1 MSKELMLRYIEV
13 TQEYIEELETKEEN
27 LTKQIK
33 ENQKIASEHIKELGL
48 KCNYYEKL
56 LQEHNISFLKYWFR
70 SDVKWVRH

>member
-56 LQEHNISFLKYWFR
+56 LQEHNISFLKY
-70 SDVKWVRH
+70 